1 VKFPGPFDF
10 GQAQMDDPNG
20 SGSSRDRRLILAA
33 LVGLGL
39 GLVIAGIAYSYSDD
53 LTAFIASL
61 TGEKLGRPQG
71 RMFHY

>member
-1 VKFPGPFDF
+1 
-10 GQAQMDDPNG
+10 MDDPNG
-20 SGSSRDRRLILAA
+20 SGSGRDRRLILAA

-39 GLVIAGIAYSYSDD
+39 VIAAIAYSYSDD
-53 LTAFIASL
+53 LTAFIRSL